1 MTTPSMLPQNVKPEL
16 YDITLVPD
24 LDNFTFSGEEI
35 IDISISKPTTDLTL
49 NSTEISV
56 QECMVATFDGRAF
69 APQTTTF
76 DDDAE
81 TVTFTFASELPAGR
95 SRLHITFTGELND
108 KLHGFYRSRYENT
121 NGQERYLAT
130 TQFEATDARR
140 AFPCWDEP
148 AIKARFRVTLEIPTE
163 LIAVSNMPVTR
174 ESQTTNNKKRIEF
187 AETPVMSTYLLAF
200 IIGDLSWIEATTDDG
215 TLVRVFTVAGNEER
229 GRFALE
235 TSVKLLSYFNNYFGI
250 PYPLAKMDHLAI
262 PDFAAGAM
270 ENWGAITYRE
280 NALLVDPDSSSAV
293 TRQTVASIISHE
305 MAHQWFGNLVTMA
318 WWDALWLNESF
329 ASWMGDKAVDS
340 LFPEWDTW
348 TAFVSQDT
356 NRGLGLDGLKNSHP
370 IQQEVSNPAEIGQ
383 LFDAISYSKGGSVL
397 RMLENFLGP
406 DPFQRG
412 LHDYLSTHSY
422 ANAET
427 TDLWHALAKAS
438 GQPVEEIMESWLN
451 QTGYPYL
458 KVSVDRG
465 VEETV
470 VTATQNKFLYDNI
483 VQPNE
488 TDETLWHVPF
498 SARAVDN
505 STQSTLI
512 KQRRGQLVLHSSM
525 PRWVKVNRNQTGF
538 YRVQYEELEISRLS
552 TAVEKLTL
560 PAIDRLG
567 LQSDAYSLAK
577 AGHIPAT
584 QFLEIAQSYK
594 NEDNAYVWI
603 DLATNLGSL
612 DNLLADEPFFEN
624 FQRFAR
630 KLFIPSAERMGWE
643 AAPTDGHLETL
654 MRSAVLAGAGNYGDT
669 NTLKEASNLFTAYP
683 KGVHADIRRVVL
695 SLAAQSGDRS
705 VQDAMWDLQRNA
717 TTEEEKV
724 RVLGALTEFT
734 DRNLLQATLERVL
747 DVEYVRTHN
756 AVGVMAR
763 MSMNPQGRDLA
774 WQFLKDNWDEF
785 ERRYADGG
793 FAIMTLVSIT
803 SRFTTQDKAED
814 VAKFF
819 ADHSVASAER
829 TIRQSLEAININV
842 AWLARNRQLL
852 ADWLDS

>member
-24 LDNFTFSGEEI
+24 LDNFVFSGEEI
-35 IDISISKPTTDLTL
+35 IDINISKPTTDLTL
-49 NSTEISV
+49 NSTDISV

-69 APQTTTF
+69 APQNTTF
-76 DDDAE
+76 DENAE
-81 TVTFTFASELPAGR
+81 TVTFTFSSELPAGR

-108 KLHGFYRSRYENT
+108 KLHGFYRSRYEDT
-121 NGQERYLAT
+121 DGQERYLAT

-148 AIKARFRVTLEIPTE
+148 AIKARFRVSLEIPSE
-163 LIAVSNMPVTR
+163 LIAVSNMPITR
-174 ESQTTNNKKRIEF
+174 ESQTSNDKKRIEF

-280 NALLVDPDSSSAV
+280 NALLVDPESSSAV

-406 DPFQRG
+406 DPFQSG
-412 LHDYLSTHSY
+412 LHDYLAKHSY

-427 TDLWHALAKAS
+427 TDLWSALAKAS
-438 GQPVEEIMESWLN
+438 SQPVEEIMESWLN

-488 TDETLWHVPF
+488 TDETLWHVPL
-498 SARAVDN
+498 SVRAADN
-505 STQSTLI
+505 SAQSTLV
-512 KQRRGQLVLHSSM
+512 KQRRGQLTLHSSM
-525 PRWVKVNRNQTGF
+525 PRWVKVNRDQTGF
-538 YRVQYEELEISRLS
+538 YRVQYEESEISRLA

-567 LQSDAYSLAK
+567 LQNDAYSLAK
-577 AGHIPAT
+577 GGHIPAT
-584 QFLEIAQSYK
+584 QFLEIAQSYM

-603 DLATNLGSL
+603 DLATNLAGL
-612 DNLLADEPFFEN
+612 DNLLSDEPFFDS

-630 KLFIPSAERMGWE
+630 KLFLPSAERMGWE
-643 AAPTDGHLETL
+643 AAPTDEHLDTL
-654 MRSAVLAGAGNYGDT
+654 MRSSVLAGAGNYGDT
-669 NTLKEASNLFTAYP
+669 DTLKKASHLFTTYP
-683 KGVHADIRRVVL
+683 QGVHADIRRVVL

-705 VQDAMWDLQRNA
+705 VQDALWDLQRNA
-717 TTEEEKV
+717 ATEEEKV

-734 DRNLLQATLERVL
+734 DRSLLQTTLERVL

-793 FAIMTLVSIT
+793 FAIMTLVGIT
-803 SRFTTQDKAED
+803 GRFTTEDKAED

-819 ADHSVASAER
+819 ADHTVASAER
-829 TIRQSLEAININV
+829 TIRQSLEAIRINV

-852 ADWLDS
+852 ADWFKA